1 MPLVLWGCYNKK
13 TSKGRRAILD
23 MQEYEKEQATLQLM
37 QELVKGRK
45 SGEEKGWLTLAEVE
59 KSLELL

>member
-1 MPLVLWGCYNKK
+1 MPLVLWGCCNKK

>member
-1 MPLVLWGCYNKK
+1 M
-13 TSKGRRAILD
+13 D

-37 QELVKGRK
+37 QELVKGQK